1 MSDPIPVYNVTE
13 GLSGRDGGPYLDRV
27 QSLEHEVVSAAREG
41 REPNYENPLPGPGV
55 QAVTAGALFA
65 AHPPLSTG
73 PTEITVDPIGY
84 VPVIEPEISE
94 ESDEEIS
101 EDEDEDTSPVT
112 SSEEFSSGI

>member
-1 MSDPIPVYNVTE
+1 MSEPTPVYNVAE
-13 GLSGRDGGPYLDRV
+13 GISGRDGGPYLDRV

-65 AHPPLSTG
+65 AHPPLPNG

-94 ESDEEIS
+94 
-101 EDEDEDTSPVT
+101 DEDSVEEEGDTSPVT
-112 SSEEFSSGI
+112 SPEEFTSGI

>member
-1 MSDPIPVYNVTE
+1 MSDPTPVYNVTE

-27 QSLEHEVVSAAREG
+27 QSLEHEVVSASREG

-65 AHPPLSTG
+65 AHPPLATG

-84 VPVIEPEISE
+84 VPVIEQEISE
-94 ESDEEIS
+94 ESDEDADPES
-101 EDEDEDTSPVT
+101 DSVD
-112 SSEEFSSGI
+112 FSTGI